1 MKFSFKRGG
10 NLRKNNRRETG
21 FTLIELMVVLFI
33 LGLLAALVA
42 PKLIGRVGKAK
53 QQTAAAQ
60 IQMLATALDLFYLDV
75 GRYPT
80 TDEGLAA
87 LSKKSDTLRNWSGPY
102 LDKGVPK
109 DPWGHDYVYKSPG
122 DHGAYDLSS
131 LGADGLEGGEDDNKD
146 ITNWSAEERG

>member
-1 MKFSFKRGG
+1 MQKKV
-10 NLRKNNRRETG
+10 RREKG

-42 PKLIGRVGKAK
+42 PRLMGRVGKAK
-53 QQTAAAQ
+53 QQTAATQ
-60 IQMLATALDLFYLDV
+60 IQMLSTALNLLYLDV

-87 LSKKSDTLRNWSGPY
+87 LVKNPGSMPGWAGPY

-109 DPWGHDYVYKSPG
+109 DPWGRDYIYKSPG
-122 DHGAYDLSS
+122 DHGPFDLYS
-131 LGADGLEGGEDDNKD
+131 LGADGTEGGEGDNQD
-146 ITNWSAEERG
+146 ITNWKAEEKG

>member
-1 MKFSFKRGG
+1 MRE
-10 NLRKNNRRETG
+10 NRHAKG

-42 PKLIGRVGKAK
+42 PRLIGRVGKAK
-53 QQTAAAQ
+53 QQTAQAQ

-80 TDEGLAA
+80 TDEGLEV
-87 LSKKSDTLRNWSGPY
+87 LYKKSEDIPGWSGPY

-109 DPWGHDYVYKSPG
+109 DPWGRDYVYKSPG
-122 DHGAYDLSS
+122 EHGPYDLYS
-131 LGADGLEGGEDDNKD
+131 LGADGAEGGEGDNRD
-146 ITNWSAEERG
+146 ITNWSAEEKG

>member
-1 MKFSFKRGG
+1 MKFSFKRGVA
-10 NLRKNNRRETG
+10 LRKKDRREKG

-42 PKLIGRVGKAK
+42 PRLIGRVGKAK

-80 TDEGLAA
+80 SDEGLAV
-87 LSKKSDTLRNWSGPY
+87 LYKKPDTTSGWTGPY

-109 DPWGHDYVYKSPG
+109 DPWGQDYVYKSPG
-122 DHGAYDLSS
+122 DHGTYDLYSM
-131 LGADGLEGGEDDNKD
+131 GADGVEGGEGDNKD
-146 ITNWSAEERG
+146 ITNWKAEG

>member
-1 MKFSFKRGG
+1 M
-10 NLRKNNRRETG
+10 RKIDRREKG

-42 PKLIGRVGKAK
+42 PRLIGRVGKAK

-60 IQMLATALDLFYLDV
+60 IQMLSTALDLFYLDV

-80 TDEGLAA
+80 TDEGLALLYKRA
-87 LSKKSDTLRNWSGPY
+87 DTLPGWSGPY

-109 DPWGHDYVYKSPG
+109 DPWGRDYVYKFPG
-122 DHGAYDLSS
+122 NHGAYDLYSV
-131 LGADGLEGGEDDNKD
+131 GADGAEGGDGDNQD
-146 ITNWSAEERG
+146 ITNWRTEERG

>member
-1 MKFSFKRGG
+1 MVSKRD
-10 NLRKNNRRETG
+10 RRERG

-42 PKLIGRVGKAK
+42 PRLIGRVGKAK

-60 IQMLATALDLFYLDV
+60 IQMLSTALDLFYLDV

-87 LSKKSDTLRNWSGPY
+87 LYKKSDTLPGWSGPY
-102 LDKGVPK
+102 LDKGIPK
-109 DPWGHDYVYKSPG
+109 DPWGNDYVYKHPG
-122 DHGAYDLSS
+122 EHGTYDLYSR
-131 LGADGLEGGEDDNKD
+131 GGDGVEGGDGDNQD
-146 ITNWSAEERG
+146 ITNWRAEDRG